1 MSLGIVLTEVFA
13 GNISKH
19 ILIENVYMSKYM
31 WNLTEVYSPWFIEQ

>member
-19 ILIENVYMSKYM
+19 ILIENVYMSS
-31 WNLTEVYSPWFIEQ
+31 EI